1 MDELIR
7 FEDMPYERGDF
18 DALKA
23 ELTAL
28 TERFSAA
35 KTYEEARLAYL
46 EHARR
51 QAEVMTTYNLCYMR
65 HSIDTRDEFYTQ
77 EMDFWDDAQPE
88 LMEYEHPFMIAK
100 LQSPFR
106 AQLEAEFG
114 VVDFVND
121 ELQARSFSPE
131 IVPELQQ
138 ENKLVSEYDRLIA
151 SAQIEYEGETYTLA
165 QFAPKRQDEDDA
177 RRLEA
182 WKVDGAWY
190 KEHQA
195 DLDRIYD
202 GLVRV
207 RTAMAKKLGHESYV
221 PMAYDRMTRNC
232 YGKEDVD
239 RFREAVRAYLVPLAT
254 RIYFEQAKRIGVE
267 YPMSYSDMS
276 LKFRSG
282 NPRPQ
287 GTADDILE
295 QGKRFYDEL
304 SPETSAYFRS
314 MLDRHLM
321 DVLAKPG
328 KEGGGYCDALYV
340 YRAPFIFANFNGT
353 QDDVETVTHEAGHGF
368 AAWLNIDRLPISTVW
383 PSMEGCEVH
392 SMSMEFFAWPWAE
405 GFFGPDTKKFLFTHL
420 AGAITFIPYGCLVDH
435 FQHVV
440 YEHPEYTPA
449 ERHAAWRELQGI
461 YMPWVRLDGEIPFY
475 AEGEAWQRQS
485 HIYDV
490 PFYYIDYC
498 LAQTVALEFWA
509 MIQED
514 RDAAWERYMA
524 YTREGGSRTFTDLLD
539 HAGLVSP
546 FDEACLREVSEK
558 AAKWLEDCD
567 LTGIE

>member
-7 FEDMPYERGDF
+7 FEDIPYERGDF

-35 KTYEEARLAYL
+35 KTYEEARCAYL
-46 EHARR
+46 EHANR
-51 QAEVMTTYNLCYMR
+51 QAEVMTNYNLCYMR

-88 LMEYEHPFMIAK
+88 LMEYEHPFMMAK
-100 LQSPFR
+100 LASPFR
-106 AQLEAEFG
+106 SQLEAEFG

-121 ELQARSFSPE
+121 ELQARTFSPE

-151 SAQIEYEGETYTLA
+151 SAKIEYEGETYTLA
-165 QFAPKRQDEDDA
+165 QFAPKKQDEDDE

-182 WKVDGAWY
+182 WKIDGAWY

-202 GLVRV
+202 GLVRL
-207 RTAMAKKLGHESYV
+207 RTAMAKKLGHENYV

-239 RFREAVRAYLVPLAT
+239 RFREAVRAYLVPLAE

-314 MLDRHLM
+314 MLDRHTM
-321 DVLAKPG
+321 DLLAKEG
-328 KEGGGYCDALYV
+328 KEGGGYCDALYT
-340 YRAPFIFANFNGT
+340 YKTPFIFANFNGT

-449 ERHAAWRELQGI
+449 ERHAAWAELQGI

-509 MIQED
+509 MMQED
-514 RDAAWERYMA
+514 QANAWEHYMA

-546 FDEACLREVSEK
+546 FDEACLREVCEK